1 MALQSQTKRKV
12 HQKVGEW
19 SRARLDYLKDASAY
33 FSRSRGKVGQK
44 KGAGE
49 GREWLHN
56 QESAKKNAKVKVEY
70 TQNTTILS

>member
-19 SRARLDYLKDASAY
+19 ARTRLDYLKDASAY

-44 KGAGE
+44 KGPGE
-49 GREWLHN
+49 GR
-56 QESAKKNAKVKVEY
+56 
-70 TQNTTILS
+70 